1 MDISDEQWAVVR
13 RFLPGPERLRTS
25 GKGGRPWRDPV
36 ADELISPCPLVAEAG
51 ALLAKAKPSK
61 EGLVSRRDRRCLDV
75 HVSPAILGRALRILD
90 ALLKGLEQR
99 GYTIETT
106 VPRKEERTDYYGR
119 REQIEHPTRTL
130 VHIGG
135 EEIAFDLAEET
146 EFTRPP
152 AKRPPPDPDHKVYWA
167 WRNAPL
173 PPRRATGALT
183 LSMKDV
189 CDVGRK
195 SWTDCVKRGEADVL
209 LSRRSGSPSWVR
221 TGDPLVNRRV
231 PIGSHA
237 DPKEPAPVARIP
249 SRGPAGSGRY
259 PARPCRRRRRRGL
272 GEDRPRSKRMV
283 DRRGPRPR

>member
-209 LSRRSGSPSWVR
+209 LSRRSGSPEDTDLERISLRSPRIKYLRDLFVIESGAQTQLR
-221 TGDPLVNRRV
+221 TLSVLTACEYRQRL
-231 PIGSHA
+231 
-237 DPKEPAPVARIP
+237 APQRFQL
-249 SRGPAGSGRY
+249 
-259 PARPCRRRRRRGL
+259 RPFWR
-272 GEDRPRSKRMV
+272 
-283 DRRGPRPR
+283 